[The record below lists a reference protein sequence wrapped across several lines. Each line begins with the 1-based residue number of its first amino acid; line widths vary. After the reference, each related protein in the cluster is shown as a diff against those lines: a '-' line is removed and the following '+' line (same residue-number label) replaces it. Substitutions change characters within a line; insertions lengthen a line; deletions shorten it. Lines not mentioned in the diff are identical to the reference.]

1 MSDARHT
8 VTLASAARVLAVEV
22 VTLLLLF
29 ALQQA
34 FTR

>member
-1 MSDARHT
+1 MSTTPHSNYRPA
-8 VTLASAARVLAVEV
+8 VMVIVVEV